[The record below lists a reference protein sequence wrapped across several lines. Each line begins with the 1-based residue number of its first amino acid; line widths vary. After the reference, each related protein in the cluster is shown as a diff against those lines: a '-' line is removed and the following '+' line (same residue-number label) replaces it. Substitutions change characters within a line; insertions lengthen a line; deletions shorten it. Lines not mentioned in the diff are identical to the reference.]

1 MTLASLD
8 SVQEMYEGWEGE
20 RRSLLARRISDLGL
34 SMRGTLVERP
44 VQQLYEELSAKGL
57 AFRPPVYLSDHWGYP
72 EGTPL
77 IGVPFYLADP
87 RLLRIEEEIAIDVEG
102 EMDVMRYLRHEAGH
116 AFSYAYRL
124 YDRGDWRQTF
134 GTYGWSRSRANS
146 CATFSVGTPGSTRTR
161 TSRRRWPSG

>member
-1 MTLASLD
+1 MS
-8 SVQEMYEGWEGE
+8 E
-20 RRSLLARRISDLGL
+20 LGL

-77 IGVPFYLADP
+77 IGVPFCLADP